1 MIAER
6 MAGPTLI
13 LTGGGTAGHVTPN
26 LALVSG
32 LRAQGWHLEY
42 IGARNGM
49 EQDLAIAAGL
59 PYHGIATGKLRRYF
73 SWQNF
78 RDPFNVVWGLAEA
91 WRLLGRLQPRA
102 VFSKGGFVTVPVV
115 LAAALRQIPVLL
127 HESDFTPGLASRL
140 TIPLAHTVC
149 TAFPETAARIPGA
162 IAVGLPLRAELGG
175 GDRARGLQHCG
186 FTGTKPV
193 LVVVGGSSGSVVLN
207 RCVRAAL
214 PQLLPHFDVV
224 HGCGKGNL
232 DPDWQTQPGYYQQE
246 YFAAEWPHVLAA
258 AEIALSRAGAN
269 TLFEWLALR
278 LPHLVV
284 PLSRRQSRGDQILN
298 AQSFA
303 RQGFSQV
310 LAEEDLNPD
319 TLCQNLFALYRDRDR
334 YRQAMAAQPP
344 NQAVAKLL
352 ELIARL
358 RP

>member
-1 MIAER
+1 
-6 MAGPTLI
+6 MAGPTLV

-26 LALVSG
+26 LALVPG

-42 IGARNGM
+42 IGARHGM

-78 RDPFNVVWGLAEA
+78 RDPFKVVWGLAEA
-91 WRLLGRLQPRA
+91 WHLLGRLQPRA

-115 LAAALRQIPVLL
+115 LAAALRRIPVIL

-140 TIPLAHTVC
+140 TIPLARTVC

-162 IAVGLPLRAELGG
+162 IAVGLPLRAELTA
-175 GDRARGLQHCG
+175 GDRAAGLQHCG
-186 FTGTKPV
+186 LAGTKPV
-193 LVVVGGSSGSVVLN
+193 LVVVGGSSGSAVLN
-207 RCVRAAL
+207 GCVREAL
-214 PQLLPHFDVV
+214 PRLLPQFDVI
-224 HGCGKGNL
+224 HGCGRGNL
-232 DPDWQTQPGYYQQE
+232 DPDWQTQAGYYQQE
-246 YFAAEWPHVLAA
+246 YFAAELPHILAA
-258 AEIALSRAGAN
+258 ADLALSRAGAN
-269 TLFEWLALR
+269 TLFEWLALGI
-278 LPHLVV
+278 PHLVV

-303 RQGFSQV
+303 QQGFSQV
-310 LAEEDLNPD
+310 LPEEDLNPD
-319 TLCQNLFALYRDRDR
+319 TLCQNLLDLYRDRER

-344 NQAVAKLL
+344 NQAVDKLL
-352 ELIARL
+352 QLIASL

>member
-1 MIAER
+1 
-6 MAGPTLI
+6 MAAPTLV

-26 LALVSG
+26 LALVPG

-49 EQDLAIAAGL
+49 EQGLVTAAGL

-78 RDPFNVVWGLAEA
+78 RDPFRVVWGLAEA
-91 WRLLGRLQPRA
+91 WHLLGRLQPRA

-115 LAAALRQIPVLL
+115 LAAALRRIPVVL
-127 HESDFTPGLASRL
+127 HESDFTPGLANRL
-140 TIPLAHTVC
+140 TIPFAHTVC

-162 IAVGLPLRAELGG
+162 IATGLPLRRELGG
-175 GDRARGLQHCG
+175 GDRRQGLRHCG
-186 FTGTKPV
+186 LSGTKPV
-193 LVVVGGSSGSVVLN
+193 LLAVGGSSGSVVLN
-207 RCVRAAL
+207 RCLRETLPRLL
-214 PQLLPHFDVV
+214 PQFDVI
-224 HGCGKGNL
+224 HGCGQGNL
-232 DPDWQTQPGYYQQE
+232 DPTLSTLPGYYQQE
-246 YFAAEWPHVLAA
+246 YFGTELPHILAA
-258 AEIALSRAGAN
+258 ADLALSRAGAN

-303 RQGFSQV
+303 QRGFSQV
-310 LAEEDLNPD
+310 LPEEDLNPD
-319 TLCQNLFALYRDRDR
+319 TLYENLCALHRDGDR

-344 NQAVAKLL
+344 NQAVDKLL
-352 ELIARL
+352 QLIAAL
-358 RP
+358 GP